1 MDMETNAT
9 PVQTAAQ
16 PPKKTRRVG
25 TVAFALVL
33 VVAGILLIVYQLVP
47 GFDLMSIV
55 KFSPALLVVLGIEL
69 LAYSAKPDI
78 KVKFDWLAILGTAFI
93 LCVVGTTA
101 VLPTF
106 WNQYGPDRELAASRM
121 EEEKISQFYT
131 AMAADPAVKARI
143 DNAYAGVC
151 FNHAT
156 SENSYTLESGDRCQ
170 LNLTF
175 SGEYAD
181 ATAFAADCMSVMR
194 TAEQAG
200 LGFTRYEFS
209 TSNEMD
215 NANTYGL
222 ICDAAFPTGLTTE
235 QLTQRVWTSYYYDGS
250 SFSSESERDDY
261 IREQMRGE
269 IIDEYQN
276 SHDFEDPSEEYVEEE
291 INRRMTENDSI
302 ATPESAQM

>member
-1 MDMETNAT
+1 M
-9 PVQTAAQ
+9 
-16 PPKKTRRVG
+16 
-25 TVAFALVL
+25 
-33 VVAGILLIVYQLVP
+33 
-47 GFDLMSIV
+47 
-55 KFSPALLVVLGIEL
+55 
-69 LAYSAKPDI
+69 
-78 KVKFDWLAILGTAFI
+78 
-93 LCVVGTTA
+93 
-101 VLPTF
+101 
-106 WNQYGPDRELAASRM
+106 
-121 EEEKISQFYT
+121 
-131 AMAADPAVKARI
+131 KARI

-209 TSNEMD
+209 TSNEMG

-222 ICDAAFPTGLTTE
+222 TCDAAFPTGLTTE
-235 QLTQRVWTSYYYDGS
+235 QLAQRVWTSYHYDGS

-276 SHDFEDPSEEYVEEE
+276 SHDFENPSEEYVEEE

-302 ATPESAQM
+302 ATPETAQM